1 MEHKCNTCFYREMP
15 NSSVSPCKACS
26 GYSHYA
32 KDTMYFWGE
41 KELAKMNDTSQ
52 FDAVEKPKHYML
64 FPESSI
70 EVRDVITK
78 LVEKMEDS
86 SFKSQG
92 MDYSD
97 YVQAMQYFMRFM
109 EKNGKEDLKK
119 GIWYINKIVDN
130 WHDIPNDV

>member
-1 MEHKCNTCFYREMP
+1 
-15 NSSVSPCKACS
+15 
-26 GYSHYA
+26 
-32 KDTMYFWGE
+32 
-41 KELAKMNDTSQ
+41 MNDTDQ

-86 SFKSQG
+86 SFKFQG